1 MFEHSRKAI
10 LLGLGALELTR
21 EKVDSLVDELIKR
34 GEVAAKE
41 RSALVEEFLKT
52 AEEEEKKVL
61 EKINTALRS
70 AVTELGLATKEDL
83 QTIERRLERIERG
96 LAGEQTKDASE

>member
-10 LLGLGALELTR
+10 LLGLGALDLSR
-21 EKVDSLVDELIKR
+21 EKVDSFVDDLIKR

-61 EKINTALRS
+61 EKINTVLRR
-70 AVTELGLATKEDL
+70 AVTELGIATKEDL
-83 QTIERRLERIERG
+83 QTIERRLEGIERR
-96 LAGEQTKDASE
+96 LAEKETEDTSE